1 MYSKDELST
10 WLEKYIKAHPHEEI
24 TIQKLADFSHIS
36 RYTWYRQKEIVE
48 EIRKINATPVTVSAG
63 DSLEFPTARQIV
75 KGCRTEEQL
84 IKAVQNLIDMINQL
98 KVASSK
104 ENIKKLKD
112 ANARLSA
119 QVKERDEMIR
129 RLQSQVDGK
138 ILAELPSLSPRE
150 VIASMDAGSF
160 KKQFDSLFKGIG
172 GDDNGHRD

>member
-63 DSLEFPTARQIV
+63 DSLEFPTATQIV

-104 ENIKKLKD
+104 ENINKLDLIKIKNICISKD
-112 ANARLSA
+112 IMRKMKRQSS
-119 QVKERDEMIR
+119 ERDFY
-129 RLQSQVDGK
+129 K
-138 ILAELPSLSPRE
+138 
-150 VIASMDAGSF
+150 
-160 KKQFDSLFKGIG
+160 
-172 GDDNGHRD
+172 